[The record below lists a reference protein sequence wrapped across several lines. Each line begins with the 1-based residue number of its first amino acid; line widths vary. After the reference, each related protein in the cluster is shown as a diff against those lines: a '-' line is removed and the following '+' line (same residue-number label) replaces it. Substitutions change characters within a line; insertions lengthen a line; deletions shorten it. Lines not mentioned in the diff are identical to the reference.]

1 MLCFLHWCP
10 WAHFRFPNDYKFLM
24 RGRKHSLDILY
35 LNWII
40 RNNLDIKLSGF
51 ADNLIFLTPVPV
63 VSVLEGQIKPMISLV
78 NMFVFMCANVWRHF
92 LFLSPNIWAWTRENL
107 AFWGLWT
114 TPAQISL
121 CISTVWSAPLLF
133 TFWKV
138 LHVNLLQW
146 NSNTL

>member
-1 MLCFLHWCP
+1 
-10 WAHFRFPNDYKFLM
+10 M

-78 NMFVFMCANVWRHF
+78 NMFVFMCANV
-92 LFLSPNIWAWTRENL
+92 
-107 AFWGLWT
+107 
-114 TPAQISL
+114 
-121 CISTVWSAPLLF
+121 
-133 TFWKV
+133 
-138 LHVNLLQW
+138 
-146 NSNTL
+146 